1 MNANH
6 LFSRFSALI
15 STIGV
20 RKERASWRPLL
31 ILYGAYA
38 EFLNT
43 LTSSQ
48 HYFFQSLDKLV
59 GIAVLRHLCELSGV
73 CSKVLYLLQSSA
85 LRREHL
91 STHTGLVR
99 TSRTKRIVPTSS
111 CTSGAGTAP
120 CRSPGDTF
128 DVFTHKVL
136 WISLAGNV
144 TNQHKFT
151 FPVYKNKIKKC
162 IWAVWNDLCSV
173 IPESSPK

>member
-20 RKERASWRPLL
+20 RKERASWRPPL

-59 GIAVLRHLCELSGV
+59 GIAVLRQLCELSGV

-99 TSRTKRIVPTSS
+99 TSRTKRIVRLLLVHLELVQRPVEVLVTPSTFSPT
-111 CTSGAGTAP
+111 
-120 CRSPGDTF
+120 
-128 DVFTHKVL
+128 
-136 WISLAGNV
+136 
-144 TNQHKFT
+144 KFCG
-151 FPVYKNKIKKC
+151 FHSRVM
-162 IWAVWNDLCSV
+162 
-173 IPESSPK
+173 